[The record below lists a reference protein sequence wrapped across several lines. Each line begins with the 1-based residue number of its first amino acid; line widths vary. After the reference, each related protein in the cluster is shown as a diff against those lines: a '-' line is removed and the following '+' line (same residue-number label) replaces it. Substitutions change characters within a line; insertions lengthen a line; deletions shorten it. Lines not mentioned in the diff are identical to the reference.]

1 MVRVKRTDAN
11 QAAIVHQLEAWGLRV
26 QSLHE
31 VGQGVPDLLV
41 GLPGFNVLVEVKVP
55 GKKLNERQVE
65 WHAAWPGTVIVAST
79 AEEIVLALREEQELP
94 VMASYLVNRIGV

>member
-1 MVRVKRTDAN
+1 MTRAKRTDAN
-11 QAAIVHQLEAWGLRV
+11 QAAIVRQLEAWGLRV

-41 GLPGFNVLVEVKVP
+41 GLPDYNVLVEVKVP

-65 WHAAWPGTVIVAST
+65 WHAAWPGTIIVAST
-79 AEEIVLALREEQELP
+79 AADVVHALREEQELP
-94 VMASYLVNRIGV
+94 LMALYLINKIGV